1 MEKHRINSA
10 SSSSSILRNTPKHRW
25 EMALS
30 RQQAGV
36 REKEYW
42 THTSNYFQSL
52 AQQNDR
58 FNALNS
64 SELRQKSQDAYAKI
78 KHSATDEE
86 AKREERIARRHLE
99 MENRRKEFEEELKL
113 NRKSQR
119 TRAANTKSLYDLRN
133 DYERLQFL
141 RFERQQKEAE
151 EKMLQH
157 WRINNPDYR
166 ELQFKKRQE
175 MVQRAWEEQ
184 VEEKQEREKVEK
196 IKAEED
202 RLREEEELKR
212 KAKVAEEEAVQ
223 RQRKLDEWKQAI
235 EEQKTKLDMQ
245 QKEEAKLKEEMALE
259 NQRLKEVDLAD
270 QKRKEAESKRCKSEL
285 GDFLKRQ
292 HRIKMLAKARQVE
305 DELRED
311 QKILEELKSFAK
323 KEEEEQFKKAEEA
336 RTKQVEWLDGV
347 LSHQRSEEAKRR
359 QDMDQLFTEEAKR
372 MWEKQEKTWSAE
384 KEARQKLMEDVLKTL
399 SEQTKTKLK
408 EKEKRIDEITLEKE
422 ILRENIEKM
431 NTDIINEQ
439 KKQIEK
445 KEMFVEDLDAQIEE
459 KDRLSTKQNEDQ
471 KKTEKLRVEMLWD
484 QRVRD
489 KNELANRLS
498 KWSFDPSDTAVSAD
512 FRRRRAKWY

>member
-1 MEKHRINSA
+1 
-10 SSSSSILRNTPKHRW
+10 
-25 EMALS
+25 
-30 RQQAGV
+30 
-36 REKEYW
+36 
-42 THTSNYFQSL
+42 
-52 AQQNDR
+52 
-58 FNALNS
+58 
-64 SELRQKSQDAYAKI
+64 
-78 KHSATDEE
+78 
-86 AKREERIARRHLE
+86 

-175 MVQRAWEEQ
+175 MVQKAWEEQ

-212 KAKVAEEEAVQ
+212 KAKV
-223 RQRKLDEWKQAI
+223 
-235 EEQKTKLDMQ
+235 
-245 QKEEAKLKEEMALE
+245 
-259 NQRLKEVDLAD
+259 
-270 QKRKEAESKRCKSEL
+270 
-285 GDFLKRQ
+285 
-292 HRIKMLAKARQVE
+292 
-305 DELRED
+305 
-311 QKILEELKSFAK
+311 
-323 KEEEEQFKKAEEA
+323 AEEA

-408 EKEKRIDEITLEKE
+408 EKEKRINEITLEKE
-422 ILRENIEKM
+422 VLRENIEKM
-431 NTDIINEQ
+431 NADIINEQ